1 MKNWKPKINEYVW
14 IPNMLNDETVKKV
27 RYVNISDREDW
38 FKANTIFRTKA
49 LAQSA
54 LRDVKKVLKKA
65 RKA

>member
-1 MKNWKPKINEYVW
+1 MKNWKPKINEWVW
-14 IPNMLNDETVKKV
+14 KLDLGYPGKSMFEGAGMLKKW
-27 RYVNISDREDW
+27 RPMCS
-38 FKANTIFRTKA
+38 IFRTKA